1 MTKGVCMMGYNDAE
15 RIALAAT
22 WTDEAHQRL
31 GDELNRA
38 CGGRTP
44 NAVTV
49 DLDIME
55 ALHDGLWV
63 LAGTLHALNLPY
75 PPPSVPPRRGHLQV
89 VK

>member
-1 MTKGVCMMGYNDAE
+1 MFSDAE

-31 GDELNRA
+31 GDELHRA
-38 CGGRTP
+38 RRATTP
-44 NAVTV
+44 DTVTMR
-49 DLDIME
+49 LDTLE

-63 LAGTLHALNLPY
+63 LAGTLHAMNLPY
-75 PPPSVPPRRGHLQV
+75 PPPSLPPVPKNHLRL

>member
-1 MTKGVCMMGYNDAE
+1 MPGFSDAE

-22 WTDEAHQRL
+22 WTDDACQRL

-38 CGGRTP
+38 GHGRTP
-44 NAVTV
+44 GMVTM
-49 DLDIME
+49 DLDTLE

-63 LAGTLHALNLPY
+63 LADTLHAMTLPF
-75 PPPSVPPRRGHLQV
+75 PPPAVPPSSRHAHLSV

>member
-1 MTKGVCMMGYNDAE
+1 MLTDTD

-31 GDELNRA
+31 GDELHRA
-38 CGGRTP
+38 RGGKTRDT
-44 NAVTV
+44 VTMN
-49 DLDIME
+49 LDTLE

-75 PPPSVPPRRGHLQV
+75 PPPAVPPPRRTLLSV

>member
-1 MTKGVCMMGYNDAE
+1 MTKGVRMTGFSDAE

-22 WTDEAHQRL
+22 WTDDAYQRL
-31 GDELNRA
+31 GDELTRA

-44 NAVTV
+44 DTVTMDLNMLEAV
-49 DLDIME
+49 
-55 ALHDGLWV
+55 HDGLWV

-75 PPPSVPPRRGHLQV
+75 PPPNMPPRRTHLQV

>member
-1 MTKGVCMMGYNDAE
+1 MTEFSDAE

-38 CGGRTP
+38 CNGKTTE
-44 NAVTV
+44 TV
-49 DLDIME
+49 PMKLDTME

-75 PPPSVPPRRGHLQV
+75 PPPSLPLVRKGHLRV

>member
-1 MTKGVCMMGYNDAE
+1 MLTDAD

-31 GDELNRA
+31 GDELHRA
-38 CGGRTP
+38 RGGKTRDT
-44 NAVTV
+44 VTMN
-49 DLDIME
+49 LDTLE

-63 LAGTLHALNLPY
+63 LAGTLHAMNLPY
-75 PPPSVPPRRGHLQV
+75 PPPSLPPVQKDHLRV

>member
-1 MTKGVCMMGYNDAE
+1 MKGVCMTGFSDAE

-22 WTDEAHQRL
+22 WTDEAYQRL

-44 NAVTV
+44 DLVTM
-49 DLDIME
+49 DLDTME
-55 ALHDGLWV
+55 ALHDGLWI

-75 PPPSVPPRRGHLQV
+75 PPPTVPPRRAHLSV